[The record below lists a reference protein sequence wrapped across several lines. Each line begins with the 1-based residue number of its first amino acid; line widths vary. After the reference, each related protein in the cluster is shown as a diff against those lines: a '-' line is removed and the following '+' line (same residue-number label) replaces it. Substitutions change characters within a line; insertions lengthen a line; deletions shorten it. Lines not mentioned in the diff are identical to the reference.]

1 MMLKAI
7 FTCVLA
13 HVLVVSCN
21 TLPPN
26 ATSAVKLSDS
36 ENHRLSELPTNYT
49 TMAIEDMMHYSSK
62 ALMAIDRLQS
72 NQKSFST
79 YLCTQRK

>member
-1 MMLKAI
+1 MMLKVI

-21 TLPPN
+21 TQSLN
-26 ATSAVKLSDS
+26 ATSAVNLSDS